1 MLMLSLDASSQAATS
16 ALLLDGAILC
26 EYTQNQPK
34 TQSVKLLPM
43 IEQMLAD
50 CTLSL
55 SDVDVF
61 ACGVGPGSFTGVRI
75 GVATA
80 RGFAKTMNKPCVA
93 VDSLSAL
100 ANNAACFRGTVYALI
115 FAREK
120 ECYCAAFENGAQI
133 LPPCVMTVEEIASH
147 AKDRP
152 CLLVGDGAV
161 CNADYFK
168 SALPGATFATGKMNM
183 LSAASLGEVA
193 YKKAL
198 AGKTSSCEGLIPLYL
213 RKSQAEREYEAK
225 HSQDK

>member
-1 MLMLSLDASSQAATS
+1 MLMLSLDASSQAATA
-16 ALLLDGAILC
+16 ALLLDGALLC

-50 CTLSL
+50 CALSL

-80 RGFAKTMNKPCVA
+80 RGFSKTLDKPCVA

-100 ANNAACFRGTVYALI
+100 AGNVACFRGTVYALI
-115 FAREK
+115 SAREN
-120 ECYCAAFENGAQI
+120 ECYCAAFENGVQI
-133 LPPCVMTVEEIASH
+133 LSPCVMTVEEIASH

-161 CNADYFK
+161 CNEDYFK
-168 SALPGATFATGKMNM
+168 TALPGATFATGKVNM
-183 LSAASLGEVA
+183 ISAASLGEVA
-193 YKKAL
+193 YNMAL
-198 AGKTSSCEGLIPLYL
+198 AGKTCSCEGLIPLYL

-225 HSQDK
+225 HSQDT